1 METFI
6 RKYQLEE
13 PICDD
18 LIQYHS
24 DNFEYRA
31 PGKMADYK
39 GDAVLDKNIKDSIDV
54 LFFNYSEHP
63 VIKKYF
69 GLLNGCIQD
78 YLKHYNLG
86 PHETFVVNNLQYYP
100 PGGGFKQWHCERA
113 RYGSPSYPIV
123 QRALVYMTYLND
135 VNDEGE
141 TEFLYQQVK
150 VKPKKGLTL
159 IWPSDFTHTH
169 RGIPSMT
176 EEKYI
181 ATGWF
186 NIL

>member
-13 PICDD
+13 SICDD

-39 GDAVLDKNIKDSIDV
+39 GDAVTDKSIKDSIDV

-69 GLLNGCIQD
+69 GLLNGCI
-78 YLKHYNLG
+78 
-86 PHETFVVNNLQYYP
+86 
-100 PGGGFKQWHCERA
+100 
-113 RYGSPSYPIV
+113 
-123 QRALVYMTYLND
+123 
-135 VNDEGE
+135 
-141 TEFLYQQVK
+141 
-150 VKPKKGLTL
+150 
-159 IWPSDFTHTH
+159 
-169 RGIPSMT
+169 
-176 EEKYI
+176 
-181 ATGWF
+181 
-186 NIL
+186 